1 MTMEWQSLTKTQK
14 FLITLALIAV
24 LPFAPELLL
33 IADIAG
39 IEVLLSCLV
48 IYYRPLLLKL
58 QTALDEGKKMLGIVQ
73 HCVGNSSMNRPG
85 VYFTQ
90 TSFYTLAVFLFGTG
104 SFALIFL
111 MPGLL
116 ISG

>member
-1 MTMEWQSLTKTQK
+1 M
-14 FLITLALIAV
+14 
-24 LPFAPELLL
+24 
-33 IADIAG
+33 
-39 IEVLLSCLV
+39 LLSCLL

-58 QTALDEGKKMLGIVQ
+58 QTALDEGKQMLRIFQ
-73 HCVGNSSMNRPG
+73 HCIGSAVVNRPG

-90 TSFYTLAVFLFGTG
+90 ASFYTLAVFLFGTG